1 MNFKEYLK
9 NARNGDPKLVANE
22 FKTNFALMETE
33 DDVLE
38 MTDLIV
44 HICGEKLGEWERGS
58 ELLKKI
64 KNNAKVNDRARM
76 NRAVAILELGNNPNI
91 SIEKFSAEDQIIIYS
106 TTARA
111 ISALGGVKNAEK
123 LFKKAEELKAKN

>member
-9 NARNGDPKLVANE
+9 NARSGDPKVVATE
-22 FKTNFALMETE
+22 FKNNFALMETE
-33 DDVLE
+33 DDVLD

-44 HICGEKLGEWERGS
+44 HICGEKLGEWEKGT

-91 SIEKFSAEDQIIIYS
+91 SIEKFSPEDQFIIYT
-106 TTARA
+106 TTAKA

-123 LFKKAEELKAKN
+123 LLQKASELKK

>member
-9 NARNGDPKLVANE
+9 SARSGDPKQVANE

-44 HICGEKLGEWERGS
+44 HICGEKLGEWARGS

-91 SIEKFSAEDQIIIYS
+91 SIEKFSPEDQKIIYT
-106 TTARA
+106 TTANA
-111 ISALGGVKNAEK
+111 IRNLGGVKNAEK
-123 LFKKAEELKAKN
+123 LEKKAAEIK